1 MTKKLLFLLSIFL
14 LNLTMAQ
21 SGFEYSRSWGTYF
34 GPVGG
39 RSWTA
44 LFDTKPIL
52 FDSQDNIYVK
62 GLVTGIISY
71 NTPYYQQFSIG
82 NGQPYSFGSG
92 PYPQS
97 LYNAKFTSAG
107 NLSFYEYDQFHQ
119 NIPGT
124 FHKELMYIDS
134 QDNKYYQYH
143 SGGNLPVSVTPGVWM
158 PATSAYPSVILAKL
172 SANNTLIWATYL
184 PSLARITTDDSQNVY
199 VSGLTYSAQD
209 IATPGVFQENYQVMT
224 IGGAQIP
231 NGYLIKLNPS
241 GQRIWG
247 TYYPGYGSAIQY
259 HNNGLYMMVSQEFAS
274 NQISIPSPGAFQT
287 LKSTGAIMKMNANT
301 GTRDWGTYYGV
312 GFGNNGMTNFEV
324 NDTGLY
330 IAGRDYLSSDPA
342 TNSNNYYGTPG
353 SYQPQM
359 AGNSDI
365 FLSKFDHSGNR
376 IWSTYMGGTGN
387 ETSQGSQKPLAIT
400 GNDIYVCG
408 LTYGG
413 GSNISTPNVYQQSP
427 QQNNSN
433 SVNRFFAKFNSS
445 GSLQWSSYYGGSSE
459 RLNEPLNIAIHKSA
473 LYLYGETTAQTG
485 YTSEGCWQSQ
495 IIDPNPTV
503 VGQEK
508 NVTFLTK
515 FDIKTLSTSET
526 SQFNDLA
533 LYNNPN
539 NGNFTLKG
547 NILEK
552 ENYKISLYDISG
564 KLIYEEN
571 MQKNNEQKFVLQN
584 KLENGTYIISITR
597 NSGDFQKSFKM
608 VVKK

>member
-1 MTKKLLFLLSIFL
+1 MTKKLFFLLNIFL

-21 SGFEYSRSWGTYF
+21 TGFEYSRSWGTYF

-39 RSWTA
+39 RSWTP
-44 LFDTKPIL
+44 LFDTKSIL
-52 FDSQDNIYVK
+52 FDSQDNTYVK

-71 NTPYYQQFSIG
+71 NIPYYQQFSIG

-92 PYPQS
+92 AYPQS
-97 LYNAKFTSAG
+97 LYNAKFNATG
-107 NLSFYEYDQFHQ
+107 NLLSYEYDQFHQ
-119 NIPGT
+119 NISGT
-124 FHKELMYIDS
+124 FQKELMYIDA

-143 SGGNLPVSVTPGVWM
+143 SGGTFPVSVTPGVWM
-158 PATSAYPSVILAKL
+158 PTTTTYPSVLLTKV
-172 SANNTLIWATYL
+172 SANNTLIWATYI

-199 VSGLTYSAQD
+199 ISGLTYSAQD
-209 IATPGVFQENYQVMT
+209 ITTPGVFQENYQIMT
-224 IGGAQIP
+224 VGGAQIP
-231 NGYLIKLNPS
+231 NGYLIKLNPT

-287 LKSTGAIMKMNANT
+287 AKSSGAIMKMNANT

-330 IAGRDYLSSDPA
+330 IAGRDYFSADPA

-353 SYQPQM
+353 SHQPQM
-359 AGNSDI
+359 SGNSDI

-376 IWSTYMGGTGN
+376 IWSTYIGGTGS
-387 ETSQGSQKPLAIT
+387 ETSQGSQKPLALA
-400 GNDIYVCG
+400 GENIYICG
-408 LTYGG
+408 LIYGS
-413 GSNISTPNVYQQSP
+413 GSTISTSNVYQQNP

-433 SVNRFFAKFNSS
+433 SVNRFFAKFNSN
-445 GSLQWSSYYGGSSE
+445 GALQWSSYYGGTGDK
-459 RLNEPLNIAIHKSA
+459 LNEPLNIAIHKSS
-473 LYLYGETTAQTG
+473 LYLYGETTAPTG
-485 YTSEGCWQSQ
+485 YTTQGCWQSQ
-495 IIDPNPTV
+495 IIDPTPTV
-503 VGQEK
+503 TGFEK
-508 NVTFLTK
+508 NVTFLAK

-526 SQFNDLA
+526 SKLNDLV

-539 NGNFTLKG
+539 NGNFIIKG
-547 NILEK
+547 DILEK
-552 ENYKISLYDISG
+552 ENCKISLYDLSG
-564 KLIYEEN
+564 KLIYQEN
-571 MQKNNEQKFVLQN
+571 MQKNHEQKFLLQD
-584 KLENGTYIISITR
+584 KLENGTYMISITR
-597 NSGDFQKSFKM
+597 NSGDLQKNFKM